1 MTERK
6 AIYYGQVELI
16 PGITC
21 DGYVLDDDSAV
32 MSERG
37 TADLLGMD
45 QKTLKAMR
53 GNWPPKTLKPF
64 IDNSF
69 TMRGNFVEVI
79 TKSSPYYGREI
90 VVYTSATI
98 ETLIRTYASAFIN
111 DSLRKNQVHV
121 GKRAVA
127 LLISLVRTVLDATI
141 KEACGLTP
149 NIQQTA
155 QKNYIDAVKLIKEFG
170 FTCTAGDDIAIKKDI
185 TQFLDVP
192 ESTLNSF
199 LRKHKND
206 IKPIRLDSATIRSF
220 GGKASR
226 MNGYHLDDVT
236 KMALGM
242 DTVKGI
248 ELKKKVF
255 GQIGGFAKPE
265 TSAEVQWR
273 EVLSKVFE
281 GFDLHFNYP
290 IGPYKVDFF
299 VAKLMLVLECNGYCH
314 RYYDPKQEKER
325 EKLIT
330 QRYNLVR
337 FHHKVSLET
346 LINGILQAK
355 SGTVIRLYDLEHI
368 GQEMPLNLSP
378 LNKYDF

>member
-1 MTERK
+1 
-6 AIYYGQVELI
+6 
-16 PGITC
+16 
-21 DGYVLDDDSAV
+21 
-32 MSERG
+32 
-37 TADLLGMD
+37 
-45 QKTLKAMR
+45 
-53 GNWPPKTLKPF
+53 
-64 IDNSF
+64 
-69 TMRGNFVEVI
+69 
-79 TKSSPYYGREI
+79 
-90 VVYTSATI
+90 
-98 ETLIRTYASAFIN
+98 
-111 DSLRKNQVHV
+111 
-121 GKRAVA
+121 
-127 LLISLVRTVLDATI
+127 
-141 KEACGLTP
+141 
-149 NIQQTA
+149 
-155 QKNYIDAVKLIKEFG
+155 
-170 FTCTAGDDIAIKKDI
+170 
-185 TQFLDVP
+185 
-192 ESTLNSF
+192 
-199 LRKHKND
+199 
-206 IKPIRLDSATIRSF
+206 
-220 GGKASR
+220 

-273 EVLSKVFE
+273 EVLSKVFD

-314 RYYDPKQEKER
+314 RYYDPKQEKKR

-330 QRYNLVR
+330 QRYSLVR
-337 FHHKVSLET
+337 FHHKISLET

-355 SGTVIRLYDLEHI
+355 SGTLIRLYDLEPI